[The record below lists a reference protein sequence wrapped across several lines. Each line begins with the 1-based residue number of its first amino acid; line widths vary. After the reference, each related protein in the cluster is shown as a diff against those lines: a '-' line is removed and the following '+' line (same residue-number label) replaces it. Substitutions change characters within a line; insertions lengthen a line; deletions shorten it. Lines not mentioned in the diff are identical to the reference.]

1 MKKEEIYE
9 LMRKN
14 PVFHLATIDDGNP
27 RCRAMLLY
35 SADDNGI
42 VFHTGAM
49 KDVFKQISKNPNVE
63 LCFNDYKNNVQ
74 IRVSGKL
81 EEVEDNAYK
90 DKICAHPSR
99 AFLKPWRESGPLEN
113 FYSTF
118 KVFRLKNGKAIVWA
132 METNFAPKVE
142 ILL

>member
-1 MKKEEIYE
+1 
-9 LMRKN
+9 
-14 PVFHLATIDDGNP
+14 
-27 RCRAMLLY
+27 
-35 SADDNGI
+35 
-42 VFHTGAM
+42 M

-74 IRVSGKL
+74 SRVSGKL

-90 DKICAHPSR
+90 DEICAHPSR

-118 KVFRLKNGKAIVWA
+118 KEFRLKNGKAIVWT